1 MEKDYKKGII
11 DTLSYISND
20 DSIFLRQILIILLRH
35 VQKKGGAA

>member
-11 DTLSYISND
+11 DTLRHISD
-20 DSIFLRQILIILLRH
+20 DDNVFLRRVLIILLCH

>member
-11 DTLSYISND
+11 DVLSCISD
-20 DSIFLRQILIILLRH
+20 EDSVFLRRVLIILLYH